1 MLALEIVSKSRKI
14 NYMKHFKFLVVFF
27 IFTIAVSCGQQKKYI
42 TYKVKKGETMRVIAK
57 KLDISTK
64 DLLRLNPD
72 VGRRPKPNTEIV
84 IPNKR
89 TSNIVKEEDIPKD
102 IIVKDT
108 VKKEEVKN
116 LEEVEDE
123 NAGFLMHSVRKG
135 DTFYSLTRYY
145 NVLKSD
151 LVALNPKLV
160 DGLILGTTIKIK
172 EIKEDEEL
180 DVIYR
185 DTIVNKSPIKVALLL
200 PFRANVFDTVKAQD
214 IFKNRALPNIVTDF
228 YLGAELAIDSLRN
241 KGIKID
247 FTVFDTEDRNTK
259 INEIITDKSLE
270 DKDVII
276 GSIYSDETKKLASK
290 VNSPLVFPIFSKA
303 QTSFKSSK
311 IVKTSPDK
319 HLYKEKLLSY
329 ISKKYKNENI
339 IIVGDSTSTS
349 INEINQIANILQQ
362 HDSIKKVQTIIPH
375 YGYIAQE
382 RFLKI
387 MKPIDSINPVKNWVI
402 IATDNDVIA
411 SDAINSLISFPDPP
425 EPEDED
431 EEPEEKVEYDVK
443 LFGFDR
449 YDNVTNNKLAQ
460 LEFVYV
466 TDTYVDESSLAARV
480 FNKQYLDKNKALPS
494 YYATR
499 GFDVM
504 YDVIIR
510 LASGKNLYDTFKD
523 GISYRVESKFDYN
536 KRLLGISNNKGLF
549 LLEFQPDL
557 SLRRIE

>member
-1 MLALEIVSKSRKI
+1 
-14 NYMKHFKFLVVFF
+14 MKHFKLLVVFF
-27 IFTIAVSCGQQKKYI
+27 VFTIAVSCGQQKKFI

-57 KLDISTK
+57 RLDIETK
-64 DLLRLNPD
+64 DLMRLNPD

-84 IPNKR
+84 IPNKKI
-89 TSNIVKEEDIPKD
+89 TKVVEEKD
-102 IIVKDT
+102 LLKDVIVKDT
-108 VKKEEVKN
+108 IQKDEIKKVEI
-116 LEEVEDE
+116 VEDLDS
-123 NAGFLMHSVRKG
+123 NYLLHAVRKG

-145 NVLKSD
+145 NVLQED
-151 LVALNPKLV
+151 LLVLNPTLSE
-160 DGLILGTTIKIK
+160 GLKLGTVIKIK
-172 EIKEDEEL
+172 ERIEDEEL
-180 DVIYR
+180 DKIYS
-185 DTIVNKSPIKVALLL
+185 DTISDNASVKVALLL
-200 PFRANVFDTVKAQD
+200 PFRANVFDTVPSQD

-241 KGIKID
+241 QGIQID

-259 INEIITDKSLE
+259 INELITDSSFE

-290 VNSPLVFPIFSKA
+290 VKAPLVFPIFSKA

-319 HLYKEKLLSY
+319 HLYKEKLLSFV
-329 ISKKYKNENI
+329 SKQYKNENI
-339 IIVGDSTSTS
+339 IIVGDSTVTS
-349 INEINQIANILQQ
+349 INEINQIANILKQ
-362 HDSIKKVQTIIPH
+362 HDSINEVQTIIPH

-387 MKPIDSINPVKNWVI
+387 MKPVDTIAPVKNWVI

-425 EPEDED
+425 EPENED
-431 EEPEEKVEYDVK
+431 EEPEEKVNYDVK
-443 LFGFDR
+443 LFGFNK
-449 YDNVTNNKLAQ
+449 YDNVTYNKLAQ

-523 GISYRVESKFDYN
+523 GISYRVESKFDFN
-536 KRLLGISNNKGLF
+536 KRLLGISQNRGLF
-549 LLEFQPDL
+549 LLEFQSDL
-557 SLRRIE
+557 SLKRIE

>member
-1 MLALEIVSKSRKI
+1 
-14 NYMKHFKFLVVFF
+14 MKHFKLLVVFF
-27 IFTIAVSCGQQKKYI
+27 VFTIAVSCGQQKKFI

-57 KLDISTK
+57 RLDIETK
-64 DLLRLNPD
+64 DLMRLNPD

-84 IPNKR
+84 IPNKKI
-89 TSNIVKEEDIPKD
+89 TKVVEEKD
-102 IIVKDT
+102 LLKDVIVKDT
-108 VKKEEVKN
+108 IKKDDIKKVEI
-116 LEEVEDE
+116 VEDLDS
-123 NAGFLMHSVRKG
+123 NYLLHAVRKG

-145 NVLKSD
+145 NVLQED
-151 LVALNPKLV
+151 LLVLNPTLSE
-160 DGLILGTTIKIK
+160 GLKLGTVIKIK
-172 EIKEDEEL
+172 ERIEDEEL
-180 DVIYR
+180 DKIYS
-185 DTIVNKSPIKVALLL
+185 DTISDNASVKVALLL
-200 PFRANVFDTVKAQD
+200 PFRANVFDTVPSQD

-241 KGIKID
+241 QGIQID

-259 INEIITDKSLE
+259 INELITDSSFE
-270 DKDVII
+270 NKDVII

-290 VNSPLVFPIFSKA
+290 VKVPLVFPIFSKA

-319 HLYKEKLLSY
+319 HLYKEKLLSFV
-329 ISKKYKNENI
+329 SKQYKNENI
-339 IIVGDSTSTS
+339 IIVGDSTVTS
-349 INEINQIANILQQ
+349 INEINQIANILKQ
-362 HDSIKKVQTIIPH
+362 HDSINEVQTIIPH

-387 MKPIDSINPVKNWVI
+387 MKPVDTIAPVKNWVI

-425 EPEDED
+425 EPENED
-431 EEPEEKVEYDVK
+431 EEPEEKVNYDVK
-443 LFGFDR
+443 LFGFNK
-449 YDNVTNNKLAQ
+449 YDNVTYNKLAQ

-523 GISYRVESKFDYN
+523 GISYRVESKFDFN
-536 KRLLGISNNKGLF
+536 KRLLGISQNRGLF
-549 LLEFQPDL
+549 LLEFQSDL
-557 SLRRIE
+557 SLKRIE

>member
-27 IFTIAVSCGQQKKYI
+27 VFTIAVSCGQQKKFI

-57 KLDISTK
+57 RLDIETK

-84 IPNKR
+84 IPNKKL
-89 TSNIVKEEDIPKD
+89 TKVVEEKDLPKD

-108 VKKEEVKN
+108 IQKDDIKKVEI
-116 LEEVEDE
+116 VEDL
-123 NAGFLMHSVRKG
+123 NSNYLLHAVRKG

-145 NVLKSD
+145 NVLQED
-151 LVALNPKLV
+151 LLTLNPALSE
-160 DGLILGTTIKIK
+160 GLKLGTIIKIK
-172 EIKEDEEL
+172 ERIKDEEL
-180 DVIYR
+180 DAIYS
-185 DTIVNKSPIKVALLL
+185 DTITDNASVKVALLL
-200 PFRANVFDTVKAQD
+200 PFRANVFDTVPSHD

-241 KGIKID
+241 QGIQID

-259 INEIITDKSLE
+259 INELITNKSFE

-290 VNSPLVFPIFSKA
+290 VKVPLVFPIFSKA

-319 HLYKEKLLSY
+319 HLYKEKLLSFV
-329 ISKKYKNENI
+329 SKQYKNENI
-339 IIVGDSTSTS
+339 IVVGDSTATS

-449 YDNVTNNKLAQ
+449 YNNVTNNKLAQ

-536 KRLLGISNNKGLF
+536 KRLLGISQNRGLF
-549 LLEFQPDL
+549 LLEFQSDL